1 MYILFSPPQPDPT
14 LSHLTFSQC
23 IRSTCNDISVMYS
36 PLCEKS
42 LAFSHGLTGVW
53 IFASE
58 RIQETVQEAIYCYVQ
73 GLCTK
78 VSKEG
83 EE

>member
-1 MYILFSPPQPDPT
+1 
-14 LSHLTFSQC
+14 
-23 IRSTCNDISVMYS
+23 MYS

-53 IFASE
+53 ICASE

-78 VSKEG
+78 VREEGKGIGVRRLMDSETIKELTCQLQD
-83 EE
+83 